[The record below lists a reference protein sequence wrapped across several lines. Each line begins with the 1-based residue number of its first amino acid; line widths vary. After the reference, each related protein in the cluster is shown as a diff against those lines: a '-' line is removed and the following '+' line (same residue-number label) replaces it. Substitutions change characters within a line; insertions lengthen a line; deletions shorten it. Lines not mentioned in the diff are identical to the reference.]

1 MSKTG
6 ALKEIKLWAN
16 VLENEFQKV
25 LSSLQ
30 FIDTSKDEA
39 HALPAELR

>member
-1 MSKTG
+1 MSKP
-6 ALKEIKLWAN
+6 AAWKEVKLWAN

-30 FIDTSKDEA
+30 FIDTSKEET
-39 HALPAELR
+39 HVLPIKPR